1 MDIRCSPKLWISAWH
16 LTVPQTLPD
25 THFAIH
31 WSPSLLVHFCIVSL
45 SVPYSDSKEQRD
57 VQKQPGQVRKLIS
70 PLVIQGGHEI
80 WREDCEVSHWTI
92 LFFFFWPRLTA
103 CRISV
108 SWPGIE
114 PGPWQWKPRIPT
126 TRPPGTPIL
135 NYSYSCCTMGTVWL
149 VHPPVFPLCT
159 CSQLCPMHN

>member
-126 TRPPGTPIL
+126 TRPPGNSHTEL
-135 NYSYSCCTMGTVWL
+135 FLFLLYYGHSV
-149 VHPPVFPLCT
+149 T
-159 CSQLCPMHN
+159 CSPTCFSSLYLQSTLPYA